1 MKETKPTTQ
10 ESKRALVL
18 QKALEL
24 FANKGF
30 HSTTTAEIAKSAGI
44 AKGSLFNYF
53 ESKEQLLRTLVFDTM
68 LEMAEL
74 IDPNHDGVV
83 TDEEFLGMIKKS
95 KQWLVQNREFLI
107 LYFSMVTQ
115 PAVFNMLSNEL
126 WKIMDPYFRQLGN
139 FFQQRGFPDP
149 ETEVRF
155 FIAMLDGISIN
166 FAMDPEN
173 FPIDKIEKKIIHY
186 YESLIREMESQ
197 LNNYNAK
204 TKEI

>member
-1 MKETKPTTQ
+1 MKETKPTTK

-30 HSTTTAEIAKSAGI
+30 HATTTAEIAKASGI

-53 ESKEQLLRTLVFDTM
+53 ESKEQLLRTIVFDT
-68 LEMAEL
+68 LIEMAEL

-83 TDEEFLGMIKKS
+83 TDEEFFGMITKS
-95 KQWLVQNREFLI
+95 KEWLVQKREFLI
-107 LYFSMVTQ
+107 LYFSMVSQ
-115 PAVFNMLSNEL
+115 PTVYTMLSKEL
-126 WKIMDPYFRQLGN
+126 FEIMEPYFKQLGS
-139 FFQQRGFPDP
+139 FFQQRGFSDP

-155 FIAMLDGISIN
+155 FIAMLDGISVN

-173 FPIDKIEKKIIHY
+173 FPIDKIEKKIIRY
-186 YESLIREMESQ
+186 YESLIREMEHH
-197 LNNYNAK
+197 LKNNNAK
-204 TKEI
+204 TKEV